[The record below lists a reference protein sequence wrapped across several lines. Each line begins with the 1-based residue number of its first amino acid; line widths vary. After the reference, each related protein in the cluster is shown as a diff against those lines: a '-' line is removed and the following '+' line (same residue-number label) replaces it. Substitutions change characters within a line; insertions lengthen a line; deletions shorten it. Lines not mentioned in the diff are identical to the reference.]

1 MISSAP
7 HVLYV
12 AWGFPPAR
20 TGGVY
25 RALATANALA
35 HQGFRVTVMTAD
47 EECWRKYTGADDSL
61 LDQIDTRINIL
72 RVPFDWQVLNPNLYE
87 YSWWRVKFPRLW
99 NRANR
104 RSTWKI
110 FPENSYGV
118 WRPLIEKAALDLHQS
133 EPISAV
139 IGTANPNVSFT
150 PAVLLHEQYGIPYF
164 VDHRDAWSLDV
175 FDGNTVFSPESK
187 EGKWE
192 KRIFNGAEQI
202 WFVNEPIANWHRHH
216 YPQVAHKIH
225 VVTNGWDPA
234 FITPAV
240 PNSGVHSP
248 LIFGYLGTISGKVP
262 IKEFVEA
269 WKITKAQFPAMSES
283 VVQIHGY
290 LGFYG
295 VANAALTNTLGR
307 ASEFGV
313 EYKGPVNKT
322 QIAKTYEQWDI
333 CLLILGTGRY
343 VTSGKVFEYMATGKP
358 IVSVHDP
365 ENAVTDVLKGYPLWF
380 PVESLDP
387 EEIARVLDRAAQAA
401 QQATPEQ
408 HKMCINYAHQFR
420 RDVVLNL
427 AMRQVSK
434 VVNSHQ

>member
-1 MISSAP
+1 MISPLP

-35 HQGFRVTVMTAD
+35 HQGFQVTVLTAD
-47 EECWRKYTGADDSL
+47 EECWQKYTGTDDSL
-61 LDQIDTRINIL
+61 LGQVDARIKIL

-99 NRANR
+99 NKVHQRKTR
-104 RSTWKI
+104 RI

-118 WRPLIEKAALDLHQS
+118 WRPLIEKAALELHLKN
-133 EPISAV
+133 PISAV
-139 IGTANPNVSFT
+139 ICTANPNVSFT
-150 PAVLLHEQYGIPYF
+150 PAVLLHEQYGVPYF
-164 VDHRDAWSLDV
+164 VDHRDAWSLNV
-175 FDGNTVFSPESK
+175 FDGKTLFSPESK

-192 KRIFNGAEQI
+192 KRIFDGAEQI
-202 WFVNEPIANWHRHH
+202 WFVNEPIANWHRQK
-216 YPQVAHKIH
+216 YPNVADKIH

-234 FITPAV
+234 FITPAL
-240 PNSGVHSP
+240 PTSGVHTP
-248 LIFGYLGTISGKVP
+248 LTFGYLGTISGKVP

-269 WKITKAQFPAMSES
+269 WKISKEDYPSMSES
-283 VVQIHGY
+283 VAHIHGY

-295 VANAALTNTLGR
+295 VANAGLTNTLSR

-313 EYKGPVNKT
+313 SYKGPVNKT
-322 QIAKTYEQWDI
+322 QIASTYDEWDV

-365 ENAVTDVLKGYPLWF
+365 DNAAKDVLKGYPLWF
-380 PVESLDP
+380 SVETLDP
-387 EEIARVLDRAAQAA
+387 IEIAKVLDKAAQATL
-401 QQATPEQ
+401 QVTQEQ
-408 HKMCINYAHQFR
+408 RQKCIEHANRFR

-427 AMRQVSK
+427 AMLQVSK
-434 VVNSHQ
+434 SVNRHE